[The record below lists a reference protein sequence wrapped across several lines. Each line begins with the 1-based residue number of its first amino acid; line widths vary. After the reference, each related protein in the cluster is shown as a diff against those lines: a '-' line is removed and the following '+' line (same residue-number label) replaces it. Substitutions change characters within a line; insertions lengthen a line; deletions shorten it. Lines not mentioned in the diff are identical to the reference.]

1 MSEMTAATGTP
12 VVSVRDNRGIPV
24 RTLNWNREEAA
35 AQLRLLV
42 SHNLI
47 NDDSRVSE
55 SRDPRLF
62 TAWSADDTTVANL
75 CNTPSLAGQVLKR
88 ESTDSGWQVV
98 VFDAAGR
105 PVWMTDGRGTV
116 QSLSYDELGRQV
128 SGSEQL
134 SGGAVR
140 VSWRGEYGD
149 AGPENDGSQDNNLR
163 GMCVAQYDDGGLQVV
178 NSVALSGTVLSGSQQ
193 FLASAEAQPDW
204 PEADSDRQ
212 ALLEATKYTTIA
224 LSDALGAP
232 LVQTDAMGHQLAWQ
246 YDVSGRICSQAVTPA
261 GGSKQTLLES
271 VTWSEAGQVLEEVAG
286 NGVTTV
292 YSYEPETQWLVT
304 VTAQRTD
311 NTVLQAL
318 GYGYDNTGNVLSVS
332 DGTVASRYWRNQA
345 TDGVRMFSY
354 DALYQLVNA
363 TGRENATNTVMPYA
377 SLPAMAQPDSSQYVN
392 YTRTYL
398 YDDSGNLQTLTHT
411 GAGNFTRK
419 MTTETTSSRSVQQN
433 DGGAQ
438 SPDDVA
444 GWFDSNGN
452 LRQLQAGS
460 PPSGSLTAQQ
470 DALEW
475 GGSDNLQSVTL
486 LSRSSTDMSQN
497 DREVYQYSGSSRVR
511 KQTRT
516 LVNGGSG
523 LWAVD
528 EVRYLA
534 GMELRRSWQ
543 ETVSGSSVT
552 PGVVTEELHVVTGQ
566 AGRAG
571 IRVLHWETG
580 MPDDIPA
587 NDQVRWSVDDNIGSL
602 SLELDVEGQVIS
614 REEYYPFG
622 GTAVW
627 SARSEVEA
635 DYKVVRYS
643 GKERDGTGLY
653 YYGHRYYAPW
663 LCRWVSADPAS
674 EVDGLNLF
682 RMVRNN
688 PVSFSDYRGMLKTGE
703 DARRE
708 VAKNFIVEAHM
719 APIETVSENNSVI
732 LSFRE
737 AGKYTIEALQR
748 DAAAKGH
755 NILEKTIKPSSL
767 SSAYGERA
775 NEMEEKAKS
784 AGLIGMVGHWVD
796 IGNGTKEIK
805 GIWVHDTLTH
815 EDTVF
820 KLSMDNAESLKSFK
834 MQVRLGNIV
843 PFTGDYDMH
852 DMRGMKDENN
862 QSEFIK
868 PESYAEKAIAH
879 AINEGVAAV
888 DPVRHLDQ
896 EHEHMH
902 VVRHGPQQNF
912 LGYREEYETEEA
924 IKDKGSLAVV
934 ANPGPFPIAIVN
946 KTDWTIVENLE
957 EWGTYFR
964 DLNIVQPP
972 HWSTLPQSYHSQ
984 MNKNI
989 GVVETRTGMVSS
1001 PAFARRLKK

>member
-1 MSEMTAATGTP
+1 MLCGDL
-12 VVSVRDNRGIPV
+12 VHKQV

-116 QSLSYDELGRQV
+116 QSLSYDELGRQM

-552 PGVVTEELHVVTGQ
+552 PGAVTEELHVVTGQ

-653 YYGHRYYAPW
+653 YYGHRYFHRTGIRYYLW
-663 LCRWVSADPAS
+663 CNRQS
-674 EVDGLNLF
+674 EVNAQEMG
-682 RMVRNN
+682 
-688 PVSFSDYRGMLKTGE
+688 GMLE
-703 DARRE
+703 
-708 VAKNFIVEAHM
+708 
-719 APIETVSENNSVI
+719 
-732 LSFRE
+732 
-737 AGKYTIEALQR
+737 
-748 DAAAKGH
+748 
-755 NILEKTIKPSSL
+755 
-767 SSAYGERA
+767 
-775 NEMEEKAKS
+775 
-784 AGLIGMVGHWVD
+784 
-796 IGNGTKEIK
+796 
-805 GIWVHDTLTH
+805 
-815 EDTVF
+815 
-820 KLSMDNAESLKSFK
+820 
-834 MQVRLGNIV
+834 
-843 PFTGDYDMH
+843 
-852 DMRGMKDENN
+852 
-862 QSEFIK
+862 
-868 PESYAEKAIAH
+868 
-879 AINEGVAAV
+879 
-888 DPVRHLDQ
+888 
-896 EHEHMH
+896 
-902 VVRHGPQQNF
+902 
-912 LGYREEYETEEA
+912 
-924 IKDKGSLAVV
+924 
-934 ANPGPFPIAIVN
+934 IVN
-946 KTDWTIVENLE
+946 LLI
-957 EWGTYFR
+957 
-964 DLNIVQPP
+964 
-972 HWSTLPQSYHSQ
+972 S
-984 MNKNI
+984 
-989 GVVETRTGMVSS
+989 
-1001 PAFARRLKK
+1001 

>member
-116 QSLSYDELGRQV
+116 QSLSYDELGRQM

-363 TGRENATNTVMPYA
+363 TGRENAT
-377 SLPAMAQPDSSQYVN
+377 
-392 YTRTYL
+392 
-398 YDDSGNLQTLTHT
+398 
-411 GAGNFTRK
+411 
-419 MTTETTSSRSVQQN
+419 
-433 DGGAQ
+433 
-438 SPDDVA
+438 
-444 GWFDSNGN
+444 
-452 LRQLQAGS
+452 
-460 PPSGSLTAQQ
+460 
-470 DALEW
+470 
-475 GGSDNLQSVTL
+475 
-486 LSRSSTDMSQN
+486 
-497 DREVYQYSGSSRVR
+497 
-511 KQTRT
+511 
-516 LVNGGSG
+516 
-523 LWAVD
+523 
-528 EVRYLA
+528 
-534 GMELRRSWQ
+534 
-543 ETVSGSSVT
+543 
-552 PGVVTEELHVVTGQ
+552 
-566 AGRAG
+566 
-571 IRVLHWETG
+571 
-580 MPDDIPA
+580 
-587 NDQVRWSVDDNIGSL
+587 
-602 SLELDVEGQVIS
+602 
-614 REEYYPFG
+614 
-622 GTAVW
+622 
-627 SARSEVEA
+627 
-635 DYKVVRYS
+635 
-643 GKERDGTGLY
+643 
-653 YYGHRYYAPW
+653 
-663 LCRWVSADPAS
+663 
-674 EVDGLNLF
+674 
-682 RMVRNN
+682 
-688 PVSFSDYRGMLKTGE
+688 
-703 DARRE
+703 
-708 VAKNFIVEAHM
+708 
-719 APIETVSENNSVI
+719 
-732 LSFRE
+732 
-737 AGKYTIEALQR
+737 
-748 DAAAKGH
+748 
-755 NILEKTIKPSSL
+755 
-767 SSAYGERA
+767 AYC
-775 NEMEEKAKS
+775 
-784 AGLIGMVGHWVD
+784 
-796 IGNGTKEIK
+796 
-805 GIWVHDTLTH
+805 
-815 EDTVF
+815 
-820 KLSMDNAESLKSFK
+820 
-834 MQVRLGNIV
+834 Q
-843 PFTGDYDMH
+843 
-852 DMRGMKDENN
+852 
-862 QSEFIK
+862 
-868 PESYAEKAIAH
+868 
-879 AINEGVAAV
+879 
-888 DPVRHLDQ
+888 
-896 EHEHMH
+896 
-902 VVRHGPQQNF
+902 
-912 LGYREEYETEEA
+912 
-924 IKDKGSLAVV
+924 
-934 ANPGPFPIAIVN
+934 
-946 KTDWTIVENLE
+946 
-957 EWGTYFR
+957 
-964 DLNIVQPP
+964 
-972 HWSTLPQSYHSQ
+972 
-984 MNKNI
+984 
-989 GVVETRTGMVSS
+989 
-1001 PAFARRLKK
+1001 